1 MIQSFKTFD
10 RWIVASACL
19 LLAGKVEETP
29 KKCKDI
35 LKVAKAQLTEHQ
47 WVKFGADPKVRTC
60 ICVSTVGLGEG
71 RGGEGRGW
79 VLLRRRGGTF
89 LIVRGHMGGDGHHMT
104 SALRRSCL
112 PMKEFYYKQSSLTFK
127 SSIPMPTS
135 SNLLKL

>member
-35 LKVAKAQLTEHQ
+35 LKVAKAQLADHQ
-47 WVKFGADPKVRTC
+47 WVKFGADPKVS
-60 ICVSTVGLGEG
+60 VFKVGFEG
-71 RGGEGRGW
+71 GGGGGGGCHMRGW
-79 VLLRRRGGTF
+79 QDHMSSAWLRRNY
-89 LIVRGHMGGDGHHMT
+89 
-104 SALRRSCL
+104 L
-112 PMKEFYYKQSSLTFK
+112 PMKGSYCRLSSLICRSNT
-127 SSIPMPTS
+127 PMPTS